1 MPNTQPFGISC
12 KGGLN
17 TNLNEFEILAAPG
30 SAVVLK
36 NYEVDPDGGYRRING
51 YVNYG
56 DVRDDTTP
64 VDVKING
71 LQVYADGVIVTAGNK
86 VYFSYVLND
95 AVQYLEINKTT
106 DAAHALTFTAYDAAT
121 PQHTQPLTAYTS
133 QGKGNF
139 SVFSDNV
146 ENGRVVICD
155 GVNKPLLITIT
166 GSGSYDNRSI
176 SVKEITVS
184 NAVGPAVGTVHGGSL
199 IVGGGSAAKNTV
211 YISNSNDVTNFT
223 GATGVEFVT
232 DDEIVGIKS
241 FRDDVILFCKNSIFK
256 LVNILDAA
264 AISVLPITKNVGCLS
279 EGSIQEIGGDLLFLA
294 PDGIRTI
301 AGTARIGD
309 VELSSVSRQI
319 QALVSI
325 LASEIN
331 LHNVSSC
338 VIRSKSQYRLF
349 YSKDSETTLDSRG
362 IIGTLTPNG
371 FEWSQ
376 TAGIKAYA
384 LTSDFDNTGIERKYH
399 GDDKGFIYH
408 HDQGAF
414 FHQLNDATPPVLT
427 ASNINAIYETPN
439 FDFGDLGTRKTLEYL
454 RLSLTPEA
462 SATVKMKVTFNSN
475 DINTPQPQIY
485 EFPTTS
491 KGGLFGTAKFNISL
505 FGTGANAIMKTF
517 LNGSGYT
524 ASFQIFT
531 ENQDTPY
538 TINGLYIN
546 YAPSSRR

>member
-17 TNLNEFEILAAPG
+17 TNLNEFEILAAPR

-36 NYEVDPDGGYRRING
+36 NYEVDTDGGYRRING

-56 DVRDDTTP
+56 DVRDDITP

-71 LQVYADGVIVTAGNK
+71 LQVYADGVIITAGNK
-86 VYFSYVLND
+86 VYFSYELDDVP
-95 AVQYLEINKTT
+95 QYLEINKTT
-106 DAAHALTFTAYDAAT
+106 DADHALTFAQYDTVT
-121 PQHTQPLTAYTS
+121 PTHTHPLTTYQS

-166 GSGSYDNRSI
+166 GSGSYADRSI

-184 NAVGPAVGTVHGGSL
+184 GSIAPAVGTVHGGSL

-211 YISNSNDVTNFT
+211 YISNATDVTSFT
-223 GATGVEFVT
+223 GSTGTVFIT

-256 LVNILDAA
+256 LVNILDANSIA
-264 AISVLPITKNVGCLS
+264 VLPITKNVGCLS

-301 AGTARIGD
+301 AGTERIGD
-309 VELSSVSRQI
+309 VELSSVIRQG

-325 LASEIN
+325 LASEID

-376 TAGIKAYA
+376 TTGIKAYA

-399 GDDKGFIYH
+399 GDDKGFIYR

-414 FHQLNDATPPVLT
+414 FHQLNNATPPVLT
-427 ASNINAIYETPN
+427 PSNINAIYETPN

-491 KGGLFGTAKFNISL
+491 KGGLFGTAKFDISL

-517 LNGSGYT
+517 LDGSGYT